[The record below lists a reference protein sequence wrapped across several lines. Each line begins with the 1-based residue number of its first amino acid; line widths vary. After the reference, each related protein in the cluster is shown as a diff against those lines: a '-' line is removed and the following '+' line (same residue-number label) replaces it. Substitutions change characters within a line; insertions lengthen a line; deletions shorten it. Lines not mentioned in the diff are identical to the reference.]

1 MLKQLTNLKN
11 MAQITQ
17 VGSGW
22 ELSGE
27 VVINTASDLLAASK
41 LMTLGP
47 NTKIDFSGVT
57 NIDTATISLIFEWKR
72 RALKENQS
80 IQCVNLPDNLNSL
93 TQLYGVNE
101 MIN

>member
-1 MLKQLTNLKN
+1 

-22 ELSGE
+22 DLSGE
-27 VVINTASDLLAASK
+27 VVINTASELLEVSK
-41 LMTLGP
+41 QLSLGP

-57 NIDTATISLIFEWKR
+57 NIDTSTISLIFEWKR
-72 RALKENQS
+72 RAQKENQS
-80 IQCVNLPDNLNSL
+80 IQFVNLPANLNSL

>member
-1 MLKQLTNLKN
+1 

-17 VGSGW
+17 AESGW
-22 ELSGE
+22 NLNGE
-27 VVINTASDLLAASK
+27 VVINTASALLDASK
-41 LMTLGP
+41 LLTLGP

-57 NIDTATISLIFEWKR
+57 NIDTSTISLIFEWKR
-72 RALKENQS
+72 RAQKENQS
-80 IQCVNLPDNLNSL
+80 IQFVNLPANLNSL

>member
-1 MLKQLTNLKN
+1 

-27 VVINTASDLLAASK
+27 VVINTASALLAASK
-41 LMTLGP
+41 LLTLSP

-72 RALKENQS
+72 RAQKENQS
-80 IQCVNLPDNLNSL
+80 VQCINLPANLNSL